1 MNRDS
6 TSSLDAKAYVHEA
19 EAPHTAAYLSGPV
32 RMAIERERV
41 RLQRAPRVV
50 DLGCGAGHFVSE
62 LTSAG
67 IDTLGID
74 PADSAHAIFTAS
86 RRPGRLVQAAA
97 DVDALRPFGTFDVV
111 VSMEV
116 VEHVYEPRKYAAALR
131 ALMAPGGLAVVT
143 TPYHGYWK
151 NLSIAMLGK
160 FDAHFTALWDYGHIK
175 FWSRRTLTA
184 LLAEQGLTVE
194 RFERVGRAVPA
205 LAKSM
210 IVHARAP
217 R

>member
-1 MNRDS
+1 MNEPRGQ
-6 TSSLDAKAYVHEA
+6 SLDARAYAHEV
-19 EAPHTAAYLSGPV
+19 EAPHTNGYLCRPI
-32 RMAIERERV
+32 RAAIERERV
-41 RLQRAPRVV
+41 RLGRAPRVV

-62 LTSAG
+62 LTAAG

-74 PADSAHAIFTAS
+74 PSDSAHALFAS
-86 RRPGRLVQAAA
+86 SGRTGKLVQASA
-97 DVDALRPFGTFDVV
+97 DAEALRPFGTFDVV

-131 ALMAPGGLAVVT
+131 ALMAPRALAIVT

-151 NLSIAMLGK
+151 NLSIALLGK

-175 FWSRRTLTA
+175 FWSRRTLTV
-184 LLAEQGLTVE
+184 LFEEQGLRVE

-210 IVHARAP
+210 ILHLRALD
-217 R
+217 

>member
-1 MNRDS
+1 
-6 TSSLDAKAYVHEA
+6 
-19 EAPHTAAYLSGPV
+19 
-32 RMAIERERV
+32 MAIERERV

-217 R
+217 L